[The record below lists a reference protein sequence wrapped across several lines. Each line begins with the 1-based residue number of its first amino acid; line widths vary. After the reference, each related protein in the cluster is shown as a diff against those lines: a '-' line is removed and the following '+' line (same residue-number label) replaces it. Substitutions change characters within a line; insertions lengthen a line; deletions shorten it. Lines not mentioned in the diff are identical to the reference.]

1 METLYG
7 GTLPHACIIS
17 GPSASGRSA
26 LTERLSRAFVCSSG
40 DDRPCCKCAACLK
53 SGAGS
58 HPDIITVCREEGK
71 REITVDQI
79 RFVRSDAA
87 VLPNE
92 AEHKV
97 YVIKDA
103 DTMNT
108 QAQNA
113 FLKTLE
119 EPPAYAVFLLETENP
134 EKLLPTVRSRCVL
147 LSAPVEASDEP
158 PTERGAGFLKTLA
171 SRKNAEI
178 SRLLFSMEKLEK
190 SDLSSYISE
199 IRRAAASAARGETAF
214 PGLSPGELSQLIRLM
229 DRAEEYG
236 RFNVGAGHISALLM
250 AELIKK

>member
-17 GPSASGRSA
+17 GPSPKGRAA

-58 HPDIITVCREEGK
+58 HPDIITVGREEGK

-79 RFVRSDAA
+79 RFVRSDAS

-147 LSAPVEASDEP
+147 LTAPAEASDEP
-158 PTERGAGFLKTLA
+158 PTERGEEFLKTVA
-171 SRKNAEI
+171 ARKNSETA
-178 SRLLFSMEKLEK
+178 RLLFSMERLEK
-190 SDLSSYISE
+190 SDLSSYLSE
-199 IRRAAASAARGETAF
+199 IRKAASSVLRGETEN
-214 PGLSPGELSQLIRLM
+214 PGLTLGELSDIVRLM

-250 AELIKK
+250 ASLMK